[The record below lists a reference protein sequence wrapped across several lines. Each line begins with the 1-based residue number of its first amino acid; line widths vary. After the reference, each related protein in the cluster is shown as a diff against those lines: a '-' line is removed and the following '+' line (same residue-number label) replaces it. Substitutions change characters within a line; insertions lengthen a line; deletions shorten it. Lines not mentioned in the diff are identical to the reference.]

1 MENVESIT
9 AEELHRKM
17 NSGKEVVILDVRNET
32 DYNDWKIEGK
42 KVRSINIPYFNF
54 MEEDEQ
60 VYAGLPKDTEIVV
73 VCAKGGASDY
83 VAEMLMEKGYKTWS
97 LKGGMLAWSQF
108 YVPTT
113 VYLDE
118 KLKIIQINRLAKG
131 CLSYAVISEGKGMI
145 IDPNKEIDVYIELA
159 KQHQFK
165 IEHVVDSHLHADHI
179 TGGPRLAAQVGA
191 TYYLS
196 SEEAK
201 GTNLKYEP
209 LDRYDRIKVGDVHV
223 EVLSIPTPGH
233 TPGST
238 SFLIDNRF
246 LMSGDT
252 IFVGGLGR
260 PDLGGKA
267 KEWAEDLYHTVFY
280 KLKDLPDD
288 CLVLPAHYSDV
299 REINE
304 HGIVGEVLG
313 KIRANND
320 IMRNEDKALFTEQVA
335 SAASMEKPPNFEEIV
350 AINRGEL
357 QVDEE
362 RAIEL
367 EIGPNRCAVHHHG

>member
-1 MENVESIT
+1 MEQVRSIT

-17 NSGKEVVILDVRNET
+17 SSGEDLVILDVRNET

-42 KVRSINIPYFNF
+42 NLRTMNIPYFHF
-54 MEEDEQ
+54 LEEDVQ
-60 VYAGLPKDTEIVV
+60 VYAGLPKDAEIVI
-73 VCAKGGASDY
+73 VCAKGGASHY
-83 VAEMLMEKGYKTWS
+83 VAEMLMEKGYNTCS
-97 LKGGMLAWSQF
+97 LQGGMLAWSQF
-108 YVPTT
+108 YHPTI
-113 VYLDE
+113 VYMDDQL
-118 KLKIIQINRLAKG
+118 KLIQINRLAKG
-131 CLSYAVISEGKGMI
+131 CLSYAVISDGKGMI

-159 KQHQFK
+159 KTHQFE
-165 IEHVVDSHLHADHI
+165 IEHVVDSHMHADHI
-179 TGGPRLAAQVGA
+179 TGGPRLAKQVGA
-191 TYYLS
+191 TYYIS

-201 GTNLKYEP
+201 GTNLKFEP

-246 LMSGDT
+246 LLSGDT

-267 KEWAEDLYHTVFY
+267 KEWAEDLYHTVFF

-288 CLVLPAHYSDV
+288 CLVLPAHYADIQ
-299 REINE
+299 EINDR
-304 HGIVGEVLG
+304 GVVGELLG
-313 KIRANND
+313 KIRENNE
-320 IMRNEDKALFTEQVA
+320 IMRNVDKASFTEQVA

-357 QVDEE
+357 QVDQE

>member
-1 MENVESIT
+1 MEKVLSIT

-17 NSGKEVVILDVRNET
+17 NSDEGVVILDVRNET
-32 DYNDWKIEGK
+32 DYHEWKIEGK
-42 KVRSINIPYFNF
+42 KVRSLNIPYFGF
-54 MEEDEQ
+54 LEQDEQ
-60 VYAGLPKDTEIVV
+60 VYAELPKDTEMVV
-73 VCAKGGASDY
+73 VCAKGGASEF
-83 VAEMLMEKGYKTWS
+83 VAEKLTEKGYKARS
-97 LKGGMLAWSQF
+97 LEGGMLAWSQF
-108 YVPTT
+108 YHPAT
-113 VYLDE
+113 VYMNE

-145 IDPNKEIDVYIELA
+145 VDPNQKVDVYLNLA
-159 KQHQFK
+159 NRHQFK

-179 TGGPRLAAQVGA
+179 TGGPRLAEQVGA

-201 GTNLKYEP
+201 GTNLKFEP

-246 LMSGDT
+246 LLSGDT

-267 KEWAEDLYHTVFY
+267 KEWAEDLYDTVFY

-288 CLVLPAHYSDV
+288 CLVLPAHYTDF
-299 REINE
+299 REMDDN
-304 HGIVGEVLG
+304 GIVGAPLG
-313 KIRANND
+313 EIRAKNE
-320 IMRNEDKALFTEQVA
+320 IMRNADKKSFTEQVA
-335 SAASMEKPPNFEEIV
+335 GAASMEKPPNFEEIV
-350 AINRGEL
+350 AINRGEV
-357 QVDEE
+357 QVDAEK
-362 RAIEL
+362 AIEL
-367 EIGPNRCAVHHHG
+367 EIGPNRCAVHHRG